1 MISETRS
8 LERLVGDLLE
18 LSRLQSGKILVNK
31 EKVHIKG
38 LISDFTR
45 RMQSIADKKLILILS
60 NFSDDTASITGDY
73 DRLRQL
79 FIIFID
85 NAIKYS
91 PDNTKV
97 LIDISIENNL
107 KVVIQDQGYGI
118 PKEELPYVW
127 DRFYKGD
134 KSRNSG
140 GTGLGLAIARHLVEL
155 HNGNISLRSDVGIG
169 TTVII
174 EIPV

>member
-1 MISETRS
+1 
-8 LERLVGDLLE
+8 
-18 LSRLQSGKILVNK
+18 
-31 EKVHIKG
+31 
-38 LISDFTR
+38 
-45 RMQSIADKKLILILS
+45 MQSIADKKLILILS

-140 GTGLGLAIARHLVEL
+140 GTGLGLAIAKHLVEL